1 MADNKKKR
9 GGADRGLIALSE
21 PYEVA
26 YWSKKFK
33 ITPAKLKSAVKK
45 AGRSA
50 KNVEAYIKLQKHKA
64 ADRARIAV
72 SQPYEVGYWSKKFK
86 VTPAK
91 LKAAVAAVGHSSKNV
106 GAYLASKAKK
116 RTKKA
121 SKKAARKTQDAREEK
136 GRPELSECAAR
147 VKGPVALRT
156 RATVVNQLASV
167 RREAIHQPVAAGA
180 LQVGLRA
187 ATIRAARRMRRVP
200 GL

>member
-33 ITPAKLKSAVKK
+33 ITPAKLKAAVKK

-72 SQPYEVGYWSKKFK
+72 SQPYEVSYWSKKFK
-86 VTPAK
+86 VTPAR
-91 LKAAVAAVGHSSKNV
+91 LKAAVAAVGHSSKAV
-106 GAYLASKAKK
+106 GAHLVKRKTPKKAKK
-116 RTKKA
+116 SASKTPRKTTKKRA
-121 SKKAARKTQDAREEK
+121 KKKAA
-136 GRPELSECAAR
+136 
-147 VKGPVALRT
+147 
-156 RATVVNQLASV
+156 
-167 RREAIHQPVAAGA
+167 
-180 LQVGLRA
+180 
-187 ATIRAARRMRRVP
+187 
-200 GL
+200 

>member
-1 MADNKKKR
+1 MGMADDKKKR

-33 ITPAKLKSAVKK
+33 ITPAKLKTAVKK

-72 SQPYEVGYWSKKFK
+72 SQPYEVSYWSKKFK
-86 VTPAK
+86 VTAAR

-106 GAYLASKAKK
+106 GAYLASSKAKK
-116 RTKKA
+116 SARKGAKKTV
-121 SKKAARKTQDAREEK
+121 KKAAKKRAKK
-136 GRPELSECAAR
+136 KAA
-147 VKGPVALRT
+147 
-156 RATVVNQLASV
+156 
-167 RREAIHQPVAAGA
+167 
-180 LQVGLRA
+180 
-187 ATIRAARRMRRVP
+187 
-200 GL
+200 

>member
-64 ADRARIAV
+64 SDRARIAM
-72 SQPYEVGYWSKKFK
+72 SQPYEVSYWSKKFK
-86 VTPAK
+86 VTPAR
-91 LKAAVAAVGHSSKNV
+91 LKAAVAAVGHSSKAV
-106 GAYLASKAKK
+106 GAHLAKGKAKKSAKKAAKKTASKTTKK
-116 RTKKA
+116 RTKK
-121 SKKAARKTQDAREEK
+121 KAA
-136 GRPELSECAAR
+136 
-147 VKGPVALRT
+147 
-156 RATVVNQLASV
+156 
-167 RREAIHQPVAAGA
+167 
-180 LQVGLRA
+180 
-187 ATIRAARRMRRVP
+187 
-200 GL
+200 

>member
-1 MADNKKKR
+1 MADDKKKR

-64 ADRARIAV
+64 ADRARISV
-72 SQPYEVGYWSKKFK
+72 NQPYEVSYWSKKFK

-106 GAYLASKAKK
+106 GAYIASSKAKK
-116 RTKKA
+116 SARKAAKKTTKKTVKKRA
-121 SKKAARKTQDAREEK
+121 KKKAA
-136 GRPELSECAAR
+136 
-147 VKGPVALRT
+147 
-156 RATVVNQLASV
+156 
-167 RREAIHQPVAAGA
+167 
-180 LQVGLRA
+180 
-187 ATIRAARRMRRVP
+187 
-200 GL
+200 